1 MTATNH
7 ALTGALIGLS
17 IGQPWLAIPAAF
29 LSHFICDAIPHFG
42 FKQAALGSK
51 LFRNVLLTDAALCVL
66 IAVVLFI
73 YQPSNWLLAAGCA
86 FVATSP
92 DLMWIKK
99 FRQARAGKRVSYDSS
114 VIRRFHA
121 GIQWF
126 EKPIGL
132 AVEAVWAVSA
142 VILLKVY
149 II

>member
-7 ALTGALIGLS
+7 ALAGALIGLS
-17 IGQPWLAIPAAF
+17 VGQPWLAIPASF
-29 LSHFICDAIPHFG
+29 LSHFVCDAIPHFG
-42 FKQAALGSK
+42 FRQTAIGSK
-51 LFRNVLLTDAALCVL
+51 LFRNVLLADVTLCVL
-66 IAVVLFI
+66 LVVALVI
-73 YQPSNWLLAAGCA
+73 LQPSNWFLAAVCA

-92 DLMWIKK
+92 DLMWLKK
-99 FRQARAGKRVSYDSS
+99 FRQARQGKTISQDKSIV
-114 VIRRFHA
+114 RRFHA

-142 VILLKVY
+142 IILLKVY